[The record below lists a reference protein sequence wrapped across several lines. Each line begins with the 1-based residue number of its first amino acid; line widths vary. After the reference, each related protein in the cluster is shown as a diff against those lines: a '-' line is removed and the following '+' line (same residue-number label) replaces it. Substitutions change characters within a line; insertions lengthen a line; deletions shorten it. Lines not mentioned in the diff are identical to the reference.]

1 MKCLWVFVITMIPLF
16 ILEGLN
22 FWQIRN
28 VEQDWLPWLWYT
40 LKWFPAFLLCQ
51 VLIYWVWGRGFH
63 VLCDGKIW
71 IVWLLWSA
79 GAVTVSVVMTR
90 AFFGQWPEK
99 GALVGFVLYLIG
111 AVIAAVWR

>member
-22 FWQIRN
+22 FWQIKN
-28 VEQDWLPWLWYT
+28 VEQSLWPWVWYT
-40 LKWFPAFLLCQ
+40 LRWFPAFLLCQ

-71 IVWLLWSA
+71 LVWLLWTA
-79 GAVTVSVVMTR
+79 GAVTVSVIMTR
-90 AFFGQWPEK
+90 GFFGQWPEK
-99 GALVGFVLYLIG
+99 GALVGFVLYLVG
-111 AVIAAVWR
+111 AIIAAVWR